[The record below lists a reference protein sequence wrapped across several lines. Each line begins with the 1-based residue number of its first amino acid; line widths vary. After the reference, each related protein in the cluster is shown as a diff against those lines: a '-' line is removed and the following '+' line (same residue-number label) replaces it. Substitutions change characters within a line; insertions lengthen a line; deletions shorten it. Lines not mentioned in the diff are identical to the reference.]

1 MATKKDYSQLKIT
14 HEFACGTKM
23 SNEQFMEQRITV
35 EEENNQE
42 IFEDV
47 MYIVS
52 PEYAKLRRI
61 RRENAEYR
69 KRQSRAFERIIEEE
83 VKKRT
88 QKAKK

>member
-1 MATKKDYSQLKIT
+1 MAIKKDYSQLKIT
-14 HEFACGTKM
+14 HEFACGTTM

-35 EEENNQE
+35 KEENNQE

-47 MYIVS
+47 MRIVS

-83 VKKRT
+83 IKKRN
-88 QKAKK
+88 KKE